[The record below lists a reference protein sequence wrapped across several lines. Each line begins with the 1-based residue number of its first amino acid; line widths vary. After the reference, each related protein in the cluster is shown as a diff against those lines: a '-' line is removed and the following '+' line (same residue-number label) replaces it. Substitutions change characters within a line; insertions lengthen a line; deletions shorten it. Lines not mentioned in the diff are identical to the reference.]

1 VLFTCGYTN
10 TAGVFLMMVSNPPD
24 LSVLHEAF
32 EQQQKRKV
40 THSAIERKRRD
51 RMNEKINVLRKLVP
65 TASSPSLPKL
75 SVLEATIDYIISL
88 QQLPG
93 DTINST
99 SGVAVQ
105 PHQLRISD
113 LLN

>member
-1 VLFTCGYTN
+1 
-10 TAGVFLMMVSNPPD
+10 MVSNPPD
-24 LSVLHEAF
+24 LSLLHEAF
-32 EQQQKRKV
+32 EQQKKRKV

-93 DTINST
+93 DTSSDNST

-105 PHQLRISD
+105 PHQLKISD